1 MEFYSER
8 CQDWLEKS
16 DRIHPDK
23 LAMEL
28 ERFKKMHEACSEE
41 NQESKEDLALTVQ
54 LLQERLTDD
63 LNSLN
68 DQSNVATNH
77 SSTVVGVE
85 SFSEVV
91 IASSETIVPSSETI
105 NVEAYVLSESPRV
118 DDMAW
123 DLSSLSNP
131 ENIEVETLD
140 LDTKIAR
147 KQALLDH
154 PSIALG
160 VAGIKNNNR

>member
-41 NQESKEDLALTVQ
+41 DQESKEDLALTVQ

-63 LNSLN
+63 LNHLN
-68 DQSNVATNH
+68 DQSNVSASH
-77 SSTVVGVE
+77 SSTVVGAG
-85 SFSEVV
+85 SSSDVV
-91 IASSETIVPSSETI
+91 VASSETIESSSET
-105 NVEAYVLSESPRV
+105 NADAYVLSESPRV
-118 DDMAW
+118 DDMTW

-140 LDTKIAR
+140 LDTKVAR